1 MIEKKYDL
9 LTKKWVPLEREG
21 AKKEYVAQRVE
32 SKEERITHDYQILDN
47 ISSGIIAVNLE
58 GKVTIFNKRA
68 EQIIRAKADE
78 FIGKELAFIPSALA
92 DLLLETLKTGKT
104 YHREEVRILPQNI
117 LVGVSTS
124 QFYNS
129 RSEVIGAA
137 MVFADLLKI
146 KEAQQSIEQKSED
159 GFWTRFSHCLAHEIK
174 NPLVSISTYTQLLP
188 GYYNDLQFRENFL
201 GTVSNDIRR
210 LNNFVEKLITI
221 ASPLELNLQIQ
232 DIEKVINEALNS
244 LRGTNYPQTIFI
256 DWQRSNLPYINLD
269 FDKLKEALKNILIN
283 AMEAMPEGGALTI
296 SGHSVR
302 EGFVELRFQD
312 RGEGIASENL
322 SQVFLPF
329 FTTKYGHSGLG
340 LTLAKKII
348 EAHRGSIEVKSA
360 VGAGSTFSVTLP
372 INTQE
377 QDRET
382 ESKMGDRFD
391 ISSLSPRDMRKEK
404 LTNDEKKNPDC

>member
-1 MIEKKYDL
+1 MWRRKMIEKKYDL

-78 FIGKELAFIPSALA
+78 FIGKELTFIPSALA

-159 GFWTRFSHCLAHEIK
+159 EFWKRFSHCLAHEIK

-201 GTVSNDIRR
+201 STVSNDILR
-210 LNNFVEKLITI
+210 LNSFVEKLITI

-232 DIEKVINEALNS
+232 DIEKVINDALNS

-296 SGHSVR
+296 SAHSVS
-302 EGFVELRFQD
+302 EDFVELHFQD

-360 VGAGSTFSVTLP
+360 VGVGSTFSVTLP

-377 QDRET
+377 KDRET

-391 ISSLSPRDMRKEK
+391 ISSSSL
-404 LTNDEKKNPDC
+404 

>member
-129 RSEVIGAA
+129 RSEVIGAV
-137 MVFADLLKI
+137 MVFADLVKI
-146 KEAQQSIEQKSED
+146 KEAQQSIEQKNEEE
-159 GFWTRFSHCLAHEIK
+159 FWKRFSHCLAHEIK

-201 GTVSNDIRR
+201 GTVSNDILR
-210 LNNFVEKLITI
+210 LNSFIEKLITI

-269 FDKLKEALKNILIN
+269 FDKLKEALRNILIN

-296 SGHSVR
+296 SGHSVS
-302 EGFVELRFQD
+302 EDFVELRFQD
-312 RGEGIASENL
+312 TGKGIASENL

-348 EAHRGSIEVKSA
+348 EAHRGFIEIKSEVG
-360 VGAGSTFSVTLP
+360 VGATFSVTLP

-377 QDRET
+377 KDRET

-391 ISSLSPRDMRKEK
+391 ISSSSL
-404 LTNDEKKNPDC
+404 

>member
-1 MIEKKYDL
+1 MIEKRWEPS
-9 LTKKWVPLEREG
+9 TKSWVPLERE
-21 AKKEYVAQRVE
+21 AKEGYLTQKLE

-146 KEAQQSIEQKSED
+146 KEAQQSIEQKNED
-159 GFWTRFSHCLAHEIK
+159 EFWQRFSHCLAHEIK

-201 GTVSNDIRR
+201 GTVSNDILR
-210 LNNFVEKLITI
+210 LNSFVEKLITI

-232 DIEKVINEALNS
+232 DIEKVINDALNS

-296 SGHSVR
+296 SGHSVS
-302 EGFVELRFQD
+302 EDLVELHFQD

-377 QDRET
+377 KDRET

-391 ISSLSPRDMRKEK
+391 ISSSSL
-404 LTNDEKKNPDC
+404 